1 MPRHPPSTPGYPRPL
16 VAAIVILLALSLLPS
31 RWTGLVTQI
40 DTVARYLVAPVSGPV
55 TRVARWLLPPRGP
68 QGIDAEGL
76 ARLEADASHWKAL
89 YLQALARNEE
99 LQRQNQELAGHRQL
113 PGELPVDLVRARIVG
128 GSPDPAAGLLLVRAG
143 KAQGVEVNTIAVVGG
158 SQLAGRVERVD
169 QLTSEVRL
177 ITSTKVKEVIPA
189 VICVGDDPSEWLECN
204 LYRQPGGVLRGP
216 FKHNAKLASRV
227 AVGNEVRLTDAS
239 SVWPSSGRLLL
250 VGTVVEVQNSAG
262 DQVRYVV
269 VRPTVDR
276 LELVSELIL
285 RVPAP
290 EAVAGAGGGG
300 GGGDSR

>member
-1 MPRHPPSTPGYPRPL
+1 M
-16 VAAIVILLALSLLPS
+16 AAIVILITLSLLPS

-55 TRVARWLLPPRGP
+55 TRLARWLLPPRGP

-76 ARLEADASHWKAL
+76 ARLEAEVSHWKSL

-113 PGELPVDLVRARIVG
+113 PGEMPVDLVRASVVG
-128 GSPDPAAGLLLVRAG
+128 GSPDPAAGLLLVKAG

-158 SQLAGRVERVD
+158 AQLAGRVERVD

-189 VICVGDDPSEWLECN
+189 AICVGDDPSEWLECN
-204 LYRQPGGVLRGP
+204 LYRQPGGLLRGAFP
-216 FKHNAKLASRV
+216 HNAKLAPRV
-227 AVGNEVRLTDAS
+227 AEGQEVRLTDKGS
-239 SVWPSSGRLLL
+239 IWPSSGRLLL
-250 VGTVVEVQNSAG
+250 VGTVTEVQASSSG
-262 DQVRYVV
+262 SLPRYVV

-290 EAVAGAGGGG
+290 EAVAGAGGM
-300 GGGDSR
+300 GGDSR